1 MFNLPFQ
8 TRSLVVKL
16 ILSLSLIVI
25 LTSSITGIIV
35 YRSNQ
40 KMFREEIRSQF
51 LQNNKQALQRINQN
65 IREVERVSQSI
76 VFHPTVVSILTNSL
90 KNEDKVEQLQLMYE
104 MVSQAKLDAPHVRAM
119 FIYNLRGE
127 SYYNANFGAVSMLDQ
142 PTRSLINQE
151 LAGTNGAL
159 TWFRLKLPS
168 TADPSGYRN
177 MIIAARQMKSTFQQT
192 YGTLVLVLDE
202 GFFSE
207 VIDDIGQDDSIVY
220 LLDRKDRLLFSE
232 QNQDDTEA
240 EPKPEAIPLQHDV
253 DEQVSVVQATDQGNY
268 LFVKNISDSGIFKLI
283 SGLGLDALD
292 KRNADIL
299 KTIAISGLFSILLTS
314 LLLTLTSTRLLR
326 PLGNLVSGMRR
337 LRSGHMNA
345 RVEVRSKDEL
355 AFLGESFN
363 DMADHIQKLID
374 EVLLKQLR
382 EKEAE
387 LRAIQA
393 QLNPH
398 FLYNILNEIYWKLYL
413 QNVKDTAG
421 IIQSLSKI
429 LQYSLK
435 PIEQT
440 STLRE
445 ELEQLRSYI
454 KIQMELFHPELEL
467 DIQTD
472 EHLLSTEIQ
481 RLVLQP
487 AVENVFVH
495 AFANKTKADKKL
507 LRIHAYQEQAHLRV
521 DITDN
526 GRGIEPEMLRKLA
539 ASERDVHGNHLG
551 IHNAV
556 RRILLVYGAPYGLQ
570 FVSEVDSGTTV
581 SYILPISSKGG
592 FV

>member
-1 MFNLPFQ
+1 MPFH
-8 TRSLVVKL
+8 TRSVAVKL
-16 ILSLSLIVI
+16 ILSLSLVVI
-25 LTSSITGIIV
+25 LTSSITGIMV

-40 KMFREEIRSQF
+40 KLFREEIRSQF

-65 IREVERVSQSI
+65 IREVERISQSI

-90 KNEDKVEQLQLMYE
+90 KTEDKVEQLQLMYD
-104 MVSQAKLDAPHVRAM
+104 MVSQTSLDTPHIRAM

-127 SYYNANFGAVSMLDQ
+127 SYYNANFGAISMLD
-142 PTRSLINQE
+142 PSARSIINQE
-151 LAGTNGAL
+151 LEGTNGAL
-159 TWFRLKLPS
+159 TWFRLKLAS
-168 TADPSGYRN
+168 SADPSGYRY
-177 MIIAARQMKSTFQQT
+177 MIIAARQMKSTFQET

-207 VIDDIGQDDSIVY
+207 VIDDIGQNGSIVY
-220 LLDRKDRLLFSE
+220 LLDRKDRLLFSQRSQE
-232 QNQDDTEA
+232 DAA
-240 EPKPEAIPLQHDV
+240 EPKPETIPLQHDAG
-253 DEQVSVVQATDQGNY
+253 EQSSVVQVPDQGNY
-268 LFVKNISDSGIFKLI
+268 LFVKNISDSGIFKLV
-283 SGLGLDALD
+283 SGLGLNALD
-292 KRNADIL
+292 KRNADIF

-314 LLLTLTSTRLLR
+314 LLLTIISARLLR

-337 LRSGHMNA
+337 LRSGQMHA

-413 QNVKDTAG
+413 QNAKETAG
-421 IIQSLSKI
+421 IIRSLSKI

-435 PIEQT
+435 PIEQP

-454 KIQMELFHPELEL
+454 NIQMELFHPDLEL
-467 DIQTD
+467 DMQTD
-472 EHLLSTEIQ
+472 EHLLCMEMQ
-481 RLVLQP
+481 RLLLQP

-495 AFANKTKADKKL
+495 AFADKTKADKKL
-507 LRIHAYQEQAHLRV
+507 LRIRVSREQDHLRV
-521 DITDN
+521 DVTDN
-526 GRGIEPEMLRKLA
+526 GKGIEPNMLRKLEA
-539 ASERDVHGNHLG
+539 NERDIQGNHLG
-551 IHNAV
+551 IHSAE
-556 RRILLVYGAPYGLQ
+556 RRIQLVHGAPYGLH
-570 FVSEVDSGTTV
+570 FESRPGAGTTV
-581 SYILPISSKGG
+581 SFILPIRKEESA
-592 FV
+592 

>member
-1 MFNLPFQ
+1 MPFH

-40 KMFREEIRSQF
+40 NMFREEIRSQF

-65 IREVERVSQSI
+65 IHEVERISQSI
-76 VFHPTVVSILTNSL
+76 VFHPTVVKILTNSL
-90 KNEDKVEQLQLMYE
+90 NNEDKVEQLQLMYD
-104 MVSQAKLDAPHVRAM
+104 MVSQAKLDAPHIRAM
-119 FIYNLRGE
+119 FIFNLRGD
-127 SYYNANFGAVSMLDQ
+127 SYYNANYGAVSMLDK
-142 PTRSLINQE
+142 PTRSIINQE
-151 LAGTNGAL
+151 LEGTNGAL
-159 TWFRLKLPS
+159 TWFRLKLAS
-168 TADPSGYRN
+168 SADPSGYRY
-177 MIIAARQMKSTFQQT
+177 MIIAARVMKSTYQET

-207 VIDDIGQDDSIVY
+207 VIDDIGQDDGVVY
-220 LLDRKDRLLFSE
+220 LLDRKDRLLFS
-232 QNQDDTEA
+232 QRSQDDATA
-240 EPKPEAIPLQHDV
+240 ETDYPESIPLQHDP
-253 DEQVSVVQATDQGNY
+253 EERASVVQSTAQGNY

-283 SGLGLDALD
+283 SGLGLSALD

-299 KTIAISGLFSILLTS
+299 KTIAISGLSSILLTG

-337 LRSGHMNA
+337 LRSGQMNA

-363 DMADHIQKLID
+363 DMADNIQKLID

-413 QNVKDTAG
+413 QNAKDTAG

-435 PIEQT
+435 PIEQP

-454 KIQMELFHPELEL
+454 NIQMSLFHPDLEL

-472 EHLLSTEIQ
+472 EQLLCMEMQ
-481 RLVLQP
+481 RLLLQP

-495 AFANKTKADKKL
+495 AFADKTKADKKL
-507 LRIHAYQEQAHLRV
+507 LRIHVYQEQEHLRV
-521 DITDN
+521 DVTDN
-526 GRGIEPEMLRKLA
+526 GKGIEPETLLKLEA
-539 ASERDVHGNHLG
+539 GERDVHGNHLG
-551 IHNAV
+551 IHNV
-556 RRILLVYGAPYGLQ
+556 ERRIQLVYGAPYGLR
-570 FVSEVDSGTTV
+570 FESRPDAGTTV
-581 SYILPISSKGG
+581 SFILPISKEDSA
-592 FV
+592 

>member
-1 MFNLPFQ
+1 MPFH

-40 KMFREEIRSQF
+40 NMFREEIRSQF

-65 IREVERVSQSI
+65 IHEVERISQSI
-76 VFHPTVVSILTNSL
+76 VFHPTVVKILTNSL
-90 KNEDKVEQLQLMYE
+90 NNEDKVEQLQLMYD
-104 MVSQAKLDAPHVRAM
+104 MVSQAKLDAPHIRAM
-119 FIYNLRGE
+119 FIFNLRGD
-127 SYYNANFGAVSMLDQ
+127 SYYNANYGAVSMLDK
-142 PTRSLINQE
+142 PTRSIINQE
-151 LAGTNGAL
+151 LEGTNGAL
-159 TWFRLKLPS
+159 TWFRLKLVS
-168 TADPSGYRN
+168 SADPSGYRY
-177 MIIAARQMKSTFQQT
+177 MIIAARQMKSTFQET

-207 VIDDIGQDDSIVY
+207 VIDDIGQDDGIVY
-220 LLDRKDRLLFSE
+220 LLDRKDRLLFS
-232 QNQDDTEA
+232 QRSQDDASA
-240 EPKPEAIPLQHDV
+240 ESDYPETIPLQHDR
-253 DEQVSVVQATDQGNY
+253 EERASIVQSTNRGNY
-268 LFVKNISDSGIFKLI
+268 LFVKNTSDSGIFKLI
-283 SGLGLDALD
+283 SGLGLSALD

-299 KTIAISGLFSILLTS
+299 KTIAISGLSSILLTG

-337 LRSGHMNA
+337 LRSGQMNT

-363 DMADHIQKLID
+363 DMADNIQTLVD

-413 QNVKDTAG
+413 QNAKDTAG

-435 PIEQT
+435 PIQQP

-454 KIQMELFHPELEL
+454 NIQMSLFHPDLEL
-467 DIQTD
+467 DIRTD
-472 EHLLSTEIQ
+472 EHLLCMEMQ
-481 RLVLQP
+481 RLLLQP

-495 AFANKTKADKKL
+495 AFADKTKADKKL
-507 LRIHAYQEQAHLRV
+507 LRIHVYREQEHLRV
-521 DITDN
+521 DVTDN
-526 GRGIEPEMLRKLA
+526 GKGIEPEMLRKLA
-539 ASERDVHGNHLG
+539 AGERDVHGNHLG
-551 IHNAV
+551 IHNV
-556 RRILLVYGAPYGLQ
+556 ERRIQLVYGTPYGLR
-570 FVSEVDSGTTV
+570 FESWPDAGTTV
-581 SYILPISSKGG
+581 SFILPISKEDS
-592 FV
+592 V

>member
-1 MFNLPFQ
+1 MPFH

-40 KMFREEIRSQF
+40 NMFREEIRSQF

-65 IREVERVSQSI
+65 IHEVERISQSI
-76 VFHPTVVSILTNSL
+76 VFHPTVVKILTNSL
-90 KNEDKVEQLQLMYE
+90 NNEGKVEQLQLMYD
-104 MVSQAKLDAPHVRAM
+104 MVSQAKLDAPHIRAM
-119 FIYNLRGE
+119 FIFNLRGD
-127 SYYNANFGAVSMLDQ
+127 SYYNANYGAVSMLDK
-142 PTRSLINQE
+142 PTRSIINQE
-151 LAGTNGAL
+151 LEGTNGAL
-159 TWFRLKLPS
+159 TWFRLKLTS
-168 TADPSGYRN
+168 SADPSGYRY
-177 MIIAARQMKSTFQQT
+177 MIIAARVMKSTYQET

-207 VIDDIGQDDSIVY
+207 VIDDIGQTGGIVY
-220 LLDRKDRLLFSE
+220 LLDRKDRLLFS
-232 QNQDDTEA
+232 QRSQDDATA
-240 EPKPEAIPLQHDV
+240 ETDYPDSIPLQHDQ
-253 DEQVSVVQATDQGNY
+253 EERASVVQSTAQGNY

-283 SGLGLDALD
+283 SGLGLSALD

-299 KTIAISGLFSILLTS
+299 KTIAISGLSSILLTG

-337 LRSGHMNA
+337 LRSGQMNA

-363 DMADHIQKLID
+363 DMADNIQKLID

-413 QNVKDTAG
+413 QNAKDTAG

-435 PIEQT
+435 PIEQP

-454 KIQMELFHPELEL
+454 NIQMSLFHPDLEL

-472 EHLLSTEIQ
+472 EQLLGMEMQ
-481 RLVLQP
+481 RLLLQP

-495 AFANKTKADKKL
+495 AFADKTKADKKL
-507 LRIHAYQEQAHLRV
+507 LRIHVYQEQEHLRV
-521 DITDN
+521 DVTDN
-526 GRGIEPEMLRKLA
+526 GKGIEPETLLKLEA
-539 ASERDVHGNHLG
+539 GERDVHGNHLG
-551 IHNAV
+551 IHNV
-556 RRILLVYGAPYGLQ
+556 ERRIQLVYGAPYGLR
-570 FVSEVDSGTTV
+570 FESRPNAGTTV
-581 SYILPISSKGG
+581 SFILPISKEDSA
-592 FV
+592 

>member
-1 MFNLPFQ
+1 MPFH

-40 KMFREEIRSQF
+40 NMFREEIRSQF

-65 IREVERVSQSI
+65 IHEVERISQSI
-76 VFHPTVVSILTNSL
+76 VFHPTVVKILTNSL
-90 KNEDKVEQLQLMYE
+90 NNEDKVEQLQLMYD
-104 MVSQAKLDAPHVRAM
+104 MVSQAKLDAPHIRAM
-119 FIYNLRGE
+119 FIFNLHGD
-127 SYYNANFGAVSMLDQ
+127 SYYNANYGAVSMLDK
-142 PTRSLINQE
+142 PTRSIINQE
-151 LAGTNGAL
+151 LEGTNGAL
-159 TWFRLKLPS
+159 TWFRLKLAS
-168 TADPSGYRN
+168 SADPSGYRY
-177 MIIAARQMKSTFQQT
+177 MIIAARVMKSTYQET

-207 VIDDIGQDDSIVY
+207 VIDDIGQTGGIVY
-220 LLDRKDRLLFSE
+220 LLDRKDRLLFS
-232 QNQDDTEA
+232 QRSQDDATA
-240 EPKPEAIPLQHDV
+240 ETDYPDSIPLQHDQ
-253 DEQVSVVQATDQGNY
+253 EERASVVQSTAKGNY

-283 SGLGLDALD
+283 SGLGLSALD

-299 KTIAISGLFSILLTS
+299 KTIAISGLSSILLTG

-337 LRSGHMNA
+337 LRSGQMNA

-363 DMADHIQKLID
+363 DMADNIQKLID

-413 QNVKDTAG
+413 QNAKDTAG

-435 PIEQT
+435 PIEQP

-454 KIQMELFHPELEL
+454 NIQMSLFHPDLEL

-472 EHLLSTEIQ
+472 EQLLCMEMQ
-481 RLVLQP
+481 RLLLQP

-495 AFANKTKADKKL
+495 AFADKTKADNKL
-507 LRIHAYQEQAHLRV
+507 LRIHVYQEQEHLRV
-521 DITDN
+521 DVTDN
-526 GRGIEPEMLRKLA
+526 GKGIEPETLLKLEA
-539 ASERDVHGNHLG
+539 GERDIHGNHLG
-551 IHNAV
+551 IHNV
-556 RRILLVYGAPYGLQ
+556 ERRIQLVYGAPYGLR
-570 FVSEVDSGTTV
+570 FESRLNAGTTV
-581 SYILPISSKGG
+581 SFILPISKEDSA
-592 FV
+592 

>member
-1 MFNLPFQ
+1 MPFH
-8 TRSLVVKL
+8 TRSVVVKL

-35 YRSNQ
+35 YHSNQ
-40 KMFREEIRSQF
+40 NMFREEIRSQF

-65 IREVERVSQSI
+65 IREVERISQSI

-90 KNEDKVEQLQLMYE
+90 NNEDKVEQLQLMYE
-104 MVSQAKLDAPHVRAM
+104 MVSQAKLDAPHIRAM
-119 FIYNLRGE
+119 FIFNLRGE
-127 SYYNANFGAVSMLDQ
+127 SYYNANYGAVSILDQ
-142 PTRSLINQE
+142 PTRRFINQE
-151 LAGTNGAL
+151 LEGTNGAL
-159 TWFRLKLPS
+159 TWFRMKLAS
-168 TADPSGYRN
+168 SADPSGYRN

-207 VIDDIGQDDSIVY
+207 VIDDIGQANNIVY
-220 LLDRKDRLLFSE
+220 LLDRKDRLLFSQRGRE
-232 QNQDDTEA
+232 DNAAEA
-240 EPKPEAIPLQHDV
+240 EAPEVIPLQHEEA
-253 DEQVSVVQATDQGNY
+253 EQASAVQATDQGNY

-283 SGLGLDALD
+283 SGLGLNALD
-292 KRNADIL
+292 KRNADIF
-299 KTIAISGLFSILLTS
+299 KTIAISGLSSILLTG

-337 LRSGHMNA
+337 LRSGQMNA

-363 DMADHIQKLID
+363 DMADHIQKLVD

-413 QNVKDTAG
+413 QNAKDTAG

-435 PIEQT
+435 PIEQP

-454 KIQMELFHPELEL
+454 NIQMSLFHPDLEL

-472 EHLLSTEIQ
+472 EQLLGMEMQ
-481 RLVLQP
+481 RLLLQP

-495 AFANKTKADKKL
+495 AFADKTKADMKL
-507 LRIHAYQEQAHLRV
+507 LGIHVYEEQGQLRV
-521 DITDN
+521 DVTDN
-526 GRGIEPEMLRKLA
+526 GKGIEPEMLRKLA
-539 ASERDVHGNHLG
+539 AGERDIHGNHLG
-551 IHNAV
+551 IHNV
-556 RRILLVYGAPYGLQ
+556 ERRIQLVYGAPYGLQ
-570 FVSEVDSGTTV
+570 FVSETGVGTTV
-581 SYILPISSKGG
+581 SFILPISKEDSA
-592 FV
+592 

>member
-1 MFNLPFQ
+1 MPFH
-8 TRSLVVKL
+8 TKSLVVKL

-65 IREVERVSQSI
+65 IHEVERSSQTI
-76 VFHPTVVSILTNSL
+76 VFHPTVVSILTKSL
-90 KNEDKVEQLQLMYE
+90 TNEDRVEQLQLMYD
-104 MVSQAKLDAPHVRAM
+104 MVSQVKLDAPHVRAM

-142 PTRSLINQE
+142 STRSRINEE
-151 LAGTNGAL
+151 LEGTNGAL
-159 TWFRLKLPS
+159 TWFRMKLKS

-177 MIIAARQMKSTFQQT
+177 MVIAARQMKSTYQET

-207 VIDDIGQDDSIVY
+207 VIDDIGEDNNIIY
-220 LLDRKDRLLFSE
+220 LLDNKDRLLFSE
-232 QNQDDTEA
+232 KNEDDLDY
-240 EPKPEAIPLQHDV
+240 EPDVIPLQHEEN
-253 DEQVSVVQATDQGNY
+253 EQTSVIQATDQGNY
-268 LFVKNISDSGIFKLI
+268 LFVKNISDSGVFKLI
-283 SGLGLDALD
+283 SGLGLNALD

-299 KTIAISGLFSILLTS
+299 KTIAISGLSSILLTG

-337 LRSGHMNA
+337 LRSGQMNA

-363 DMADHIQKLID
+363 DMADHIQTLID

-413 QNVKDTAG
+413 QNAKDTAG
-421 IIQSLSKI
+421 VIQSLSKI

-435 PIEQT
+435 PIEQP

-454 KIQMELFHPELEL
+454 NIQMALFHPDLEL
-467 DIQTD
+467 DMQTD
-472 EHLLSTEIQ
+472 EHLLGIDMQ
-481 RLVLQP
+481 RLLLQP

-495 AFANKTKADKKL
+495 AFADKTTADKKL
-507 LRIHAYQEQAHLRV
+507 LRIHVYQEQEHLRV
-521 DITDN
+521 DVTDN
-526 GRGIEPEMLRKLA
+526 GKGIKPERLRQLEA
-539 ASERDVHGNHLG
+539 GERDPHGNHLG
-551 IHNAV
+551 IHNV
-556 RRILLVYGAPYGLQ
+556 ERRIQLVYGAPYGLQ
-570 FVSEVDSGTTV
+570 FVSEADAGTTV
-581 SYILPISSKGG
+581 SFILPISKEG
-592 FV
+592 FI

>member
-1 MFNLPFQ
+1 MPFH

-40 KMFREEIRSQF
+40 NMFREEIRSQF

-65 IREVERVSQSI
+65 IHEVERISQSI
-76 VFHPTVVSILTNSL
+76 VFHPTVVKILTNSL
-90 KNEDKVEQLQLMYE
+90 NNEDKVEQLQLMYD
-104 MVSQAKLDAPHVRAM
+104 MVSQAKLDAPHIRAM
-119 FIYNLRGE
+119 FIFNLHGD
-127 SYYNANFGAVSMLDQ
+127 SYYNANYGAVSMLDK
-142 PTRSLINQE
+142 PTRSIINQE
-151 LAGTNGAL
+151 LEGTNGAL
-159 TWFRLKLPS
+159 TWFRLKLAS
-168 TADPSGYRN
+168 SADPSGYRY
-177 MIIAARQMKSTFQQT
+177 MIIAARVMKSTYQET

-207 VIDDIGQDDSIVY
+207 VIDDIGQTGGIVY
-220 LLDRKDRLLFSE
+220 LLDRKDRLLFS
-232 QNQDDTEA
+232 QRSQDDATA
-240 EPKPEAIPLQHDV
+240 ETDYPDSIPLQHDQ
-253 DEQVSVVQATDQGNY
+253 EERASVVQSTAQGNY

-283 SGLGLDALD
+283 SGLGLSALD

-299 KTIAISGLFSILLTS
+299 KTIAISGLSSILLTG

-337 LRSGHMNA
+337 LRSGQMNA

-363 DMADHIQKLID
+363 DMADNIQKLID

-413 QNVKDTAG
+413 QNAKDTAG

-435 PIEQT
+435 PIEQP

-454 KIQMELFHPELEL
+454 NIQMSLFHPDLEL

-472 EHLLSTEIQ
+472 EQLLCMEMQ
-481 RLVLQP
+481 RLLLQP

-495 AFANKTKADKKL
+495 AFADKTKADKKL
-507 LRIHAYQEQAHLRV
+507 LRIHVYQEQEHLRV
-521 DITDN
+521 DVTDN
-526 GRGIEPEMLRKLA
+526 GKGIEPETLLKLEA
-539 ASERDVHGNHLG
+539 GERDVHGNHLG
-551 IHNAV
+551 IHNV
-556 RRILLVYGAPYGLQ
+556 ERRIQLVYGAPYGLR
-570 FVSEVDSGTTV
+570 FESRPNAGTTV
-581 SYILPISSKGG
+581 SFILPISKEDSA
-592 FV
+592 

>member
-1 MFNLPFQ
+1 MPFY

-51 LQNNKQALQRINQN
+51 LQNNKQALQRVNQN
-65 IREVERVSQSI
+65 IHEVERVSQSI

-104 MVSQAKLDAPHVRAM
+104 MVSQAKLDAPHIRAM

-159 TWFRLKLPS
+159 TWFRLKLS
-168 TADPSGYRN
+168 SSADPSGYRY
-177 MIIAARQMKSTFQQT
+177 MIIAARQMKSTYQET

-207 VIDDIGQDDSIVY
+207 VIDDIGQDDGIVY
-220 LLDRKDRLLFSE
+220 LLDRKDRLLFSQRSE
-232 QNQDDTEA
+232 EDGATPGS
-240 EPKPEAIPLQHDV
+240 EPIPLQHDEG
-253 DEQVSVVQATDQGNY
+253 DWASVVQATDQGNY
-268 LFVKNISDSGIFKLI
+268 LFVKNTSDSGIFKLI
-283 SGLGLDALD
+283 SGLGLNALD

-299 KTIAISGLFSILLTS
+299 KTIAISGLSSILLTG

-413 QNVKDTAG
+413 QNAKDSAG
-421 IIQSLSKI
+421 VIQSLSKI

-435 PIEQT
+435 PIQQS

-454 KIQMELFHPELEL
+454 TIQMELFHPDLEL
-467 DIQTD
+467 DMQTD
-472 EHLLSTEIQ
+472 EHLLGMDMQ
-481 RLVLQP
+481 RLLLQP

-495 AFANKTKADKKL
+495 AFADKTKADKKL
-507 LRIHAYQEQAHLRV
+507 LRIHTYREQDHLRV
-521 DITDN
+521 DVTDN
-526 GRGIEPEMLRKLA
+526 GKGIEPEMLRKLA
-539 ASERDVHGNHLG
+539 AGERELHGNHLG
-551 IHNAV
+551 IHNV
-556 RRILLVYGAPYGLQ
+556 ERRIQLVYGAPYGLQ
-570 FVSEVDSGTTV
+570 FVSDGASGTTV
-581 SYILPISSKGG
+581 SFILPISKED
-592 FV
+592 FA

>member
-1 MFNLPFQ
+1 MPFH

-40 KMFREEIRSQF
+40 NMFREEIRSQF

-65 IREVERVSQSI
+65 IHEVERISQSI
-76 VFHPTVVSILTNSL
+76 VFHPTVVKILTNSL
-90 KNEDKVEQLQLMYE
+90 NNEDKVEQLQLMYD
-104 MVSQAKLDAPHVRAM
+104 MVSQAKLDAPHIRAM
-119 FIYNLRGE
+119 FIYNLRGD
-127 SYYNANFGAVSMLDQ
+127 SYYNANYGAVSMLEK
-142 PTRSLINQE
+142 PTRSIINQE
-151 LAGTNGAL
+151 LEGTNGAL
-159 TWFRLKLPS
+159 TWFRLKLAS
-168 TADPSGYRN
+168 SADPSGYRY
-177 MIIAARQMKSTFQQT
+177 MIIAARQMKSTYQET

-207 VIDDIGQDDSIVY
+207 VIDDIGQDDGIVY
-220 LLDRKDRLLFSE
+220 LLDRKDRLLFSQRSQEVNADEE
-232 QNQDDTEA
+232 QDS
-240 EPKPEAIPLQHDV
+240 PEVIPLQHDQ
-253 DEQVSVVQATDQGNY
+253 EERASIVQSTGQGNY
-268 LFVKNISDSGIFKLI
+268 LFVKNTSDSGIFKLI
-283 SGLGLDALD
+283 SGLGLSALD

-299 KTIAISGLFSILLTS
+299 KTIALSGLFSILLAG

-337 LRSGHMNA
+337 LRSGQMNA

-363 DMADHIQKLID
+363 DMADNIQKLVD

-413 QNVKDTAG
+413 QNAKDTAG

-435 PIEQT
+435 PIEQP

-445 ELEQLRSYI
+445 ELEQLQSYI
-454 KIQMELFHPELEL
+454 NIQMSLFHPDLEL

-472 EHLLSTEIQ
+472 EHLLCLEMQ
-481 RLVLQP
+481 RLLLQP

-495 AFANKTKADKKL
+495 AFADKTKADKKL
-507 LRIHAYQEQAHLRV
+507 LRIHVYQEQEHLRV
-521 DITDN
+521 DVTDN
-526 GRGIEPEMLRKLA
+526 GKGIKPEMLLKLA
-539 ASERDVHGNHLG
+539 AGDRDVHGNHLG
-551 IHNAV
+551 IHNV
-556 RRILLVYGAPYGLQ
+556 ERRIQLVYGAPYGLH
-570 FVSEVDSGTTV
+570 FDSRPGDGTTV
-581 SYILPISSKGG
+581 SFILPISKEDS
-592 FV
+592 V

>member
-1 MFNLPFQ
+1 MPFH

-40 KMFREEIRSQF
+40 NMFREEIRSQF

-65 IREVERVSQSI
+65 IHEVERISQSI
-76 VFHPTVVSILTNSL
+76 VFHPTVVKILTNSL
-90 KNEDKVEQLQLMYE
+90 NNEDKVEQLQLMYD
-104 MVSQAKLDAPHVRAM
+104 MVSQAKLDAPHIRAM
-119 FIYNLRGE
+119 FIFNLRGD
-127 SYYNANFGAVSMLDQ
+127 SYYNANYGAVSMLDK
-142 PTRSLINQE
+142 PTRSIINQE
-151 LAGTNGAL
+151 LEGTNGAL
-159 TWFRLKLPS
+159 TWFRLKLVS
-168 TADPSGYRN
+168 SADPSGYRY
-177 MIIAARQMKSTFQQT
+177 MIIAARQMKSTFQET

-207 VIDDIGQDDSIVY
+207 VIDDIGQDDGIVY
-220 LLDRKDRLLFSE
+220 LLDRKDRLLFS
-232 QNQDDTEA
+232 QRSQDDASA
-240 EPKPEAIPLQHDV
+240 ESDYPETIPLQHDR
-253 DEQVSVVQATDQGNY
+253 EERASIVQSTDRGNY
-268 LFVKNISDSGIFKLI
+268 LFVKNTSDSGIFKLI
-283 SGLGLDALD
+283 SGLGLSALD

-299 KTIAISGLFSILLTS
+299 KTIAISGLSSILLTG

-337 LRSGHMNA
+337 LRSGQMNT

-363 DMADHIQKLID
+363 DMADNIQTLVD

-413 QNVKDTAG
+413 QNAKDTAG

-435 PIEQT
+435 PIQQP

-454 KIQMELFHPELEL
+454 NIQMSLFHPDLEL
-467 DIQTD
+467 DIRTD
-472 EHLLSTEIQ
+472 EHLLCMEMQ
-481 RLVLQP
+481 RLLLQP

-495 AFANKTKADKKL
+495 AFADKTKADKKL
-507 LRIHAYQEQAHLRV
+507 LRIHVYREQEHLRV
-521 DITDN
+521 DVTDN
-526 GRGIEPEMLRKLA
+526 GKGIEPEMLRKLA
-539 ASERDVHGNHLG
+539 AGERDVHGNHLG
-551 IHNAV
+551 IHNV
-556 RRILLVYGAPYGLQ
+556 ERRIQLVYGTPYGLR
-570 FVSEVDSGTTV
+570 FESWPDAGTTV
-581 SYILPISSKGG
+581 SFILPISKEDS
-592 FV
+592 V

>member
-1 MFNLPFQ
+1 MPFH

-40 KMFREEIRSQF
+40 NMFREEIRSQF

-65 IREVERVSQSI
+65 IHEVERISQSI
-76 VFHPTVVSILTNSL
+76 VFHPTVVKILTNSL
-90 KNEDKVEQLQLMYE
+90 ANEDKVEQLQLMYD
-104 MVSQAKLDAPHVRAM
+104 MVSQVKLDAPHIRAM
-119 FIYNLRGE
+119 FIFNLLGE
-127 SYYNANFGAVSMLDQ
+127 SYYNANYGAVSMLDK
-142 PTRSLINQE
+142 PTRAMINQE
-151 LAGTNGAL
+151 LEGTNGAL
-159 TWFRLKLPS
+159 TWFRLKLAS
-168 TADPSGYRN
+168 SADPSGYRY
-177 MIIAARQMKSTFQQT
+177 MIVAARQMKSTFQET

-207 VIDDIGQDDSIVY
+207 VIDDIGQDDGIVY
-220 LLDRKDRLLFSE
+220 LLDRKDRLLFSQRSQE
-232 QNQDDTEA
+232 VHAAGEESDD
-240 EPKPEAIPLQHDV
+240 PEVIPLQHD
-253 DEQVSVVQATDQGNY
+253 EEERASVVQSTAQGNY
-268 LFVKNISDSGIFKLI
+268 LFVKNTSDSGIFKLI
-283 SGLGLDALD
+283 SGLGLSALD

-299 KTIAISGLFSILLTS
+299 KTIAISGLSSILLTG
-314 LLLTLTSTRLLR
+314 LLLTLASTRLLR

-337 LRSGHMNA
+337 LRSGQMNA

-363 DMADHIQKLID
+363 DMADNIQKLVD
-374 EVLLKQLR
+374 EVLMKQLR

-413 QNVKDTAG
+413 QNAKDTAG

-435 PIEQT
+435 PIEQP

-454 KIQMELFHPELEL
+454 NIQMSLFHPDLEL

-472 EHLLSTEIQ
+472 EQLLCLEMQ
-481 RLVLQP
+481 RLLLQP

-495 AFANKTKADKKL
+495 AFADKTKADKKL
-507 LRIHAYQEQAHLRV
+507 LRIHVYREQEHLRV
-521 DITDN
+521 DVTDN
-526 GRGIEPEMLRKLA
+526 GRGIKPEMLLKLA
-539 ASERDVHGNHLG
+539 AGDHDVHGNHLG
-551 IHNAV
+551 IHNAE
-556 RRILLVYGAPYGLQ
+556 RRIQLVYGAPYGLR
-570 FVSEVDSGTTV
+570 FESGPDMGTTV
-581 SYILPISSKGG
+581 SFILPISKEDS
-592 FV
+592 V

>member
-1 MFNLPFQ
+1 MPFH

-65 IREVERVSQSI
+65 IHEVERISQSI

-104 MVSQAKLDAPHVRAM
+104 MVSQAKLDAPHIRAM

-127 SYYNANFGAVSMLDQ
+127 SYYNANYGAVSMLEK
-142 PTRSLINQE
+142 PTRSIINQE
-151 LAGTNGAL
+151 LEDTNGAL
-159 TWFRLKLPS
+159 TWFRLKLAS
-168 TADPSGYRN
+168 SADPSGYRY
-177 MIIAARQMKSTFQQT
+177 MIIAARQMKSTFQET

-207 VIDDIGQDDSIVY
+207 VIDDIGQDDGIVY
-220 LLDRKDRLLFSE
+220 LLDRKDRLLFSQRSQE
-232 QNQDDTEA
+232 DQAAAGSDS
-240 EPKPEAIPLQHDV
+240 PEVIPLQHDQ
-253 DEQVSVVQATDQGNY
+253 EERASIVQSTAQGNY
-268 LFVKNISDSGIFKLI
+268 LFVKNTSDSGIFKLI
-283 SGLGLDALD
+283 SGLGLNALD

-299 KTIAISGLFSILLTS
+299 KTIAISGLSSILLTG

-337 LRSGHMNA
+337 LRSGQMNA

-363 DMADHIQKLID
+363 DMADNIQKLVD

-413 QNVKDTAG
+413 QNAKDTAG

-435 PIEQT
+435 PIEQP

-454 KIQMELFHPELEL
+454 NIQMSLFHPELEL
-467 DIQTD
+467 DIQAD
-472 EHLLSTEIQ
+472 EQLLCMEMQ
-481 RLVLQP
+481 RLLLQP

-495 AFANKTKADKKL
+495 AFADKTKADKML
-507 LRIHAYQEQAHLRV
+507 LRIHVYQEQDHLRV
-521 DITDN
+521 DVTDN
-526 GRGIEPEMLRKLA
+526 GKGIEPEMLHKLA
-539 ASERDVHGNHLG
+539 AGERDLHGNHLG
-551 IHNAV
+551 IHNV
-556 RRILLVYGAPYGLQ
+556 TRRIQLVYGAPYGLR
-570 FVSEVDSGTTV
+570 FDSRPDAGTTV
-581 SYILPISSKGG
+581 SFILPISKEDS
-592 FV
+592 V